1 MKDTD
6 KEARDLDELEQIVS
20 ELGSMRQS
28 ILIDWYCDGWR
39 VYMPNVEGSK
49 MISYS
54 WNHNDEDMGTV
65 ALKGILEHL
74 GYQVTVEEC
83 Y

>member
-1 MKDTD
+1 MTDT
-6 KEARDLDELEQIVS
+6 KPK
-20 ELGSMRQS
+20 
-28 ILIDWYCDGWR
+28 ILIDWYYDGWR
-39 VYMPNVEGSK
+39 VYMPSDGTPK

-54 WNHNDEDMGTV
+54 WNHNDEDLGV
-65 ALKGILEHL
+65 KALKGILEHL

>member
-1 MKDTD
+1 MKS
-6 KEARDLDELEQIVS
+6 K
-20 ELGSMRQS
+20 

-39 VYMPNVEGSK
+39 VYMPPTEEAK
-49 MISYS
+49 TISYS
-54 WNHNDEDMGTV
+54 WNHNDEDLGTK

-74 GYQVTVEEC
+74 GYDVTVEEC